1 MKIGLKDQLGVSQ
14 GGQVHEGLRVRRS
27 HLHPSSIHVP
37 AKFAGRLMG
46 LASFKRKCQCPEYFK
61 NETLIGKENIGR
73 PASSAG
79 LGTGIREHAKMTIKA
94 FRTVLDLEWWRH
106 KQLWSQD
113 QLNQAK
119 RDWAQSKERTLIRKP
134 VDDKNMVEL
143 LGRKRAWNAGGLQR
157 NKLPQGSTGSKKARR
172 EETTSEG

>member
-61 NETLIGKENIGR
+61 NEMLIGKENIGR

-79 LGTGIREHAKMTIKA
+79 LGTGIREYAKMTIKA
-94 FRTVLDLEWWRH
+94 FRDSAGPGVVEAQAAPVPGPAEPGQAGLGTV
-106 KQLWSQD
+106 
-113 QLNQAK
+113 
-119 RDWAQSKERTLIRKP
+119 ERAHP
-134 VDDKNMVEL
+134 H
-143 LGRKRAWNAGGLQR
+143 
-157 NKLPQGSTGSKKARR
+157 
-172 EETTSEG
+172 

>member
-1 MKIGLKDQLGVSQ
+1 
-14 GGQVHEGLRVRRS
+14 
-27 HLHPSSIHVP
+27 
-37 AKFAGRLMG
+37 
-46 LASFKRKCQCPEYFK
+46 
-61 NETLIGKENIGR
+61 
-73 PASSAG
+73 
-79 LGTGIREHAKMTIKA
+79 MTIKA

-143 LGRKRAWNAGGLQR
+143 LGRKRA
-157 NKLPQGSTGSKKARR
+157 
-172 EETTSEG
+172 